1 MDGWL
6 QKRKERKGRRKEG
19 REIERKGGKKGGG
32 EEKEDKFERE
42 WFRGVGS
49 PQHHTAEQ
57 SLALS
62 IADA

>member
-1 MDGWL
+1 MDAWL

-19 REIERKGGKKGGG
+19 REIERKRGG
-32 EEKEDKFERE
+32 EEKEDKFEGE

-49 PQHHTAEQ
+49 SQHHTAEQ
-57 SLALS
+57 SLAFS